1 MQILSVFSQLILNS
15 FMNAYLILRGQT
27 FSSLTGQT
35 SGLPIIEL
43 RTDFFA
49 FDLLKRGILP
59 HFGKERLGG
68 ILQIM

>member
-1 MQILSVFSQLILNS
+1 MDSISFFPVNLKLLI
-15 FMNAYLILRGQT
+15 NAYLILQGQT

-43 RTDFFA
+43 RTDLFA
-49 FDLLKRGILP
+49 FDLLKRGRLP
-59 HFGKERLGG
+59 LFGKERLVG